1 MNAIIIRRKLD
12 SDTLHIP
19 ELNSMIGR
27 EVEIIVRQAP
37 ATSLDDFDPQAFWK
51 GKTLDELAAEQ
62 GVGPFSFS
70 ENLGHFSEA
79 SPARTTSMLIRP
91 LLNAARKVGAPGC
104 WAAAARTMN
113 SLVDPRSRMSS
124 EVGVPGPRSIPPW
137 RMSIGPPAA

>member
-70 ENLGHFSEA
+70 ENLGHFSEEDFEGFD
-79 SPARTTSMLIRP
+79 
-91 LLNAARKVGAPGC
+91 AALREWRSEGGKKRK
-104 WAAAARTMN
+104 
-113 SLVDPRSRMSS
+113 
-124 EVGVPGPRSIPPW
+124 
-137 RMSIGPPAA
+137 